1 MTLTIILS
9 AITLLLLLVIIA
21 LLFSLKSKSNNS
33 NDLRKEI
40 SIMLMQTRE
49 ELLTNIGAK
58 ISENSNTQQTQIA
71 NLTQLNEQKLEN
83 TRKNMEEKLELI
95 RATVENRLQL
105 MQKDNADKLEKMR
118 VTVDEK
124 LQGTLEQRLGESFKV
139 VNDRLE
145 SVYKGLGEMQSLA
158 QGVGDLKKIFTNV
171 KARGTW
177 GEIELGNILQEYLT
191 PDQYICS
198 AKTKPN
204 APEFVEF
211 AIKLPG
217 KTDGQNV
224 LLPVDSK
231 FPVEDYK
238 RLVDAQEAGD
248 VELITEAR
256 KSLENSIKLFAK
268 DIHDKYIETPYTTD
282 FGIMFLP
289 TESLYCEIV
298 KNTVLIETLTQKY
311 RVIVSGPNTF
321 VALLNSLQ
329 MGFRTLA
336 IEKRSSEVWKLL
348 GGVKSEFEKFGE
360 LLDKT
365 NKKLQEISNTMERA
379 SAKTRTIQRKLKNV
393 EALPIGS
400 EDEFYGT
407 DVLDVVAS
415 EEDNS
420 DDEEYLLSDNTE
432 NNNED

>member
-1 MTLTIILS
+1 MNLTTILCVV
-9 AITLLLLLVIIA
+9 ILLLLIVIIA
-21 LLFSLKSKSNNS
+21 LLINLKNKNNNS
-33 NDLRKEI
+33 DSLRQEI
-40 SIMLMQTRE
+40 STMLMHTRE
-49 ELLTNIGAK
+49 ELLNNISTK
-58 ISENSNTQQTQIA
+58 ISENGNTQQLQLA
-71 NLTQLNEQKLEN
+71 NLTNINEQKLEN

-95 RATVENRLQL
+95 RRTVEDRLL
-105 MQKDNADKLEKMR
+105 YMQKDNADKLEKMR

-204 APEFVEF
+204 ATEFVEF

-248 VELITEAR
+248 VAQINDAR

-268 DIHDKYIETPYTTD
+268 DIHDKYIETPFTTD

-289 TESLYCEIV
+289 TESLYCEVV
-298 KNTVLIETLTQKY
+298 KNTVLVEVLAQKF

-336 IEKRSSEVWKLL
+336 IEKRSSEVWTLL
-348 GGVKSEFEKFGE
+348 GGVKSEFEKFGD

-393 EALPIGS
+393 EALPVTD
-400 EDEFYGT
+400 EDRKS
-407 DVLDVVAS
+407 VV
-415 EEDNS
+415 
-420 DDEEYLLSDNTE
+420 
-432 NNNED
+432 

>member
-1 MTLTIILS
+1 MNITIILCT
-9 AITLLLLLVIIA
+9 IILVLLLVIIVLLIGLKNKPSGNDA
-21 LLFSLKSKSNNS
+21 L
-33 NDLRKEI
+33 RQEI
-40 SIMLMQTRE
+40 STMLSQTRE
-49 ELLTNIGAK
+49 EIYNTLGNKITENGNTQQIQLTNLTNI
-58 ISENSNTQQTQIA
+58 
-71 NLTQLNEQKLEN
+71 NEQKLEN
-83 TRKNMEEKLELI
+83 TRKNMEDKLELI
-95 RATVENRLQL
+95 RRTVEDRLIY
-105 MQKDNADKLEKMR
+105 MQKDNADKLE
-118 VTVDEK
+118 
-124 LQGTLEQRLGESFKV
+124 
-139 VNDRLE
+139 
-145 SVYKGLGEMQSLA
+145 GLGEMQNLA

-177 GEIELGNILQEYLT
+177 GEIELGNILEEYLT
-191 PDQYICS
+191 PDQYLKS
-198 AKTKPN
+198 AKTRPN
-204 APEFVEF
+204 ATEFVEF

-238 RLVDAQEAGD
+238 RLVDSEEIGD
-248 VELITEAR
+248 IDAINDAR

-289 TESLYCEIV
+289 TESLYCEVV

-311 RVIVSGPNTF
+311 RVVVSGPNTF

-348 GGVKSEFEKFGE
+348 GGVKSEFEKFGD

-365 NKKLQEISNTMERA
+365 NKKLQEISNTMEKA

-393 EALPIGS
+393 EALPVTDEDYFYSLPDAMPTDAIEQEDYEVSDEEITES
-400 EDEFYGT
+400 ED
-407 DVLDVVAS
+407 V
-415 EEDNS
+415 
-420 DDEEYLLSDNTE
+420 
-432 NNNED
+432 

>member
-1 MTLTIILS
+1 MNITIILC
-9 AITLLLLLVIIA
+9 AIILVLLLVIIVLLIGLKNKPNGNDA
-21 LLFSLKSKSNNS
+21 L
-33 NDLRKEI
+33 RQEI
-40 SIMLMQTRE
+40 STMLSQTRE
-49 ELLTNIGAK
+49 ELYNTLGNK
-58 ISENSNTQQTQIA
+58 IAENGNTQQIQLT
-71 NLTQLNEQKLEN
+71 NLTNLNEQKLEN

-95 RATVENRLQL
+95 RRTVEDRLIY

-145 SVYKGLGEMQSLA
+145 SVYKGLGEMQNLA

-177 GEIELGNILQEYLT
+177 GEIELGNILEEYLT
-191 PDQYICS
+191 PEQYLKS

-204 APEFVEF
+204 ATEFVEF

-238 RLVDAQEAGD
+238 RLVDSEEIGD
-248 VELITEAR
+248 IDAINEAR

-289 TESLYCEIV
+289 TESLYCEVIR
-298 KNTVLIETLTQKY
+298 NTVLIETLTQKY
-311 RVIVSGPNTF
+311 RVVVSGPNTF

-348 GGVKSEFEKFGE
+348 GGVKSEFEKFGD

-365 NKKLQEISNTMERA
+365 NKKLQEISNTMEKA

-393 EALPIGS
+393 ESLPVTDEDYFYSLPDSIENNSVEPEDYDVS
-400 EDEFYGT
+400 EDEVYET
-407 DVLDVVAS
+407 
-415 EEDNS
+415 EDA
-420 DDEEYLLSDNTE
+420 
-432 NNNED
+432 

>member
-1 MTLTIILS
+1 MDLNIILCF
-9 AITLLLLLVIIA
+9 AIIALLLVIIV
-21 LLFSLKSKSNNS
+21 LIISLKKSSNNTDS
-33 NDLRKEI
+33 LRREI
-40 SIMLMQTRE
+40 STMLMQTRE
-49 ELLTNIGAK
+49 ELQNNLGSK
-58 ISENSNTQQTQIA
+58 ITENSNTQQLQLA
-71 NLTQLNEQKLEN
+71 NLTNINEQKLEN
-83 TRKNMEEKLELI
+83 TRKSTEEKLELI
-95 RATVENRLQL
+95 RRTVEDRLL
-105 MQKDNADKLEKMR
+105 YMQKDNADKLEKMR
-118 VTVDEK
+118 ITVDEK
-124 LQGTLEQRLGESFKV
+124 LQGTLEQRLGDSFKV

-145 SVYKGLGEMQSLA
+145 SVYKGLGEMQNLA

-177 GEIELGNILQEYLT
+177 GEIELGNILEEYLT
-191 PDQYICS
+191 SDQYLRS

-204 APEFVEF
+204 ATEFVEF

-238 RLVDAQEAGD
+238 RLVDAEEIGD
-248 VELITEAR
+248 VDTINSAR
-256 KSLENSIKLFAK
+256 KNLENSIKLFAK

-289 TESLYCEIV
+289 TESLYCEV
-298 KNTVLIETLTQKY
+298 LKNTALIETLTQKY
-311 RVIVSGPNTF
+311 RVVVSGPTTF

-348 GGVKSEFEKFGE
+348 GGVKSEFEKFGD

-393 EALPIGS
+393 EALPVDN
-400 EDEFYGT
+400 EDEFYST
-407 DVLDVVAS
+407 DLLDALPSPDNILEDQEYNVN
-415 EEDNS
+415 EE
-420 DDEEYLLSDNTE
+420 
-432 NNNED
+432 

>member
-1 MTLTIILS
+1 MNITVILCIAII
-9 AITLLLLLVIIA
+9 ALLLVIIV
-21 LLFSLKSKSNNS
+21 LLFGLKNKPTG
-33 NDLRKEI
+33 NDALRQEI
-40 SIMLMQTRE
+40 STMLMQTRE
-49 ELLTNIGAK
+49 EIYNTLGSK
-58 ISENSNTQQTQIA
+58 IVENGNNQQLQLN
-71 NLTQLNEQKLEN
+71 NLTTLNEQKLEN

-95 RATVENRLQL
+95 RRTVEDRLIY

-145 SVYKGLGEMQSLA
+145 SVYKGLGEMQNLA

-177 GEIELGNILQEYLT
+177 GEIELGNILEEYLT
-191 PDQYICS
+191 PDQYLKS
-198 AKTKPN
+198 AKTRPG
-204 APEFVEF
+204 ATEFVEF

-238 RLVDAQEAGD
+238 RLVDAEELGD
-248 VELITEAR
+248 IDAITDAR

-289 TESLYCEIV
+289 TESLYCEVV

-311 RVIVSGPNTF
+311 RVVVSGPNTF

-348 GGVKSEFEKFGE
+348 GGVKSEFEKFGD

-393 EALPIGS
+393 EALPVAD
-400 EDEFYGT
+400 EDEFYSLPDGLLT
-407 DVLDVVAS
+407 NVV
-415 EEDNS
+415 E
-420 DDEEYLLSDNTE
+420 
-432 NNNED
+432 NEDYEVSEDVNED

>member
-1 MTLTIILS
+1 MDLTTILCGII
-9 AITLLLLLVIIA
+9 LLLLIVIIA
-21 LLFSLKSKSNNS
+21 LLINLKNKSNNS
-33 NDLRKEI
+33 DNLRQEI
-40 SIMLMQTRE
+40 STMLMHTRE
-49 ELLTNIGAK
+49 ELLNNIGAK
-58 ISENSNTQQTQIA
+58 ISENGNTQQLQLA
-71 NLTQLNEQKLEN
+71 NLTNINEQKLEN

-95 RATVENRLQL
+95 RRTVEDRLL
-105 MQKDNADKLEKMR
+105 YLQKDNADKLEKMR

-145 SVYKGLGEMQSLA
+145 SVYKGLGEMQNLA

-177 GEIELGNILQEYLT
+177 GEVELGNILQEYLT

-204 APEFVEF
+204 ATEFVEF

-248 VELITEAR
+248 LQQINDAK

-298 KNTVLIETLTQKY
+298 KNTVLVETLAQKY

-348 GGVKSEFEKFGE
+348 GGVKSEFEKFGD

-393 EALPIGS
+393 EALPVTD
-400 EDEFYGT
+400 EDEFYGKDLMDALPSSDDT
-407 DVLDVVAS
+407 FEDDNYTINS
-415 EEDNS
+415 EEADQ
-420 DDEEYLLSDNTE
+420 D
-432 NNNED
+432 

>member
-1 MTLTIILS
+1 MDLNIILCF
-9 AITLLLLLVIIA
+9 AIIALLLVIIV
-21 LLFSLKSKSNNS
+21 LIISLKKSSNNTDS
-33 NDLRKEI
+33 LRREI
-40 SIMLMQTRE
+40 STMLMQTRE
-49 ELLTNIGAK
+49 ELQNNLGSK
-58 ISENSNTQQTQIA
+58 ITENSNTQQLQLA
-71 NLTQLNEQKLEN
+71 NLTNINEQKLEN
-83 TRKNMEEKLELI
+83 TRKSTEEKLELI
-95 RATVENRLQL
+95 RRTVEDRLL
-105 MQKDNADKLEKMR
+105 YMQKDNADKLEKMR

-177 GEIELGNILQEYLT
+177 GEIELGNILEECLT
-191 PDQYICS
+191 SDQYLRS

-204 APEFVEF
+204 ATEFVEF

-238 RLVDAQEAGD
+238 RLVDAEEIGD
-248 VELITEAR
+248 IDTINSAR
-256 KSLENSIKLFAK
+256 KNLENSIKLFAK

-289 TESLYCEIV
+289 TESLYCEV
-298 KNTVLIETLTQKY
+298 LKNTALIETLTQKY
-311 RVIVSGPNTF
+311 RVVVSGPTTF

-348 GGVKSEFEKFGE
+348 GGVKSEFEKFGD

-393 EALPIGS
+393 EALPVDN

-407 DVLDVVAS
+407 DLLDALPSPDNILEDQEYNVN
-415 EEDNS
+415 EE
-420 DDEEYLLSDNTE
+420 
-432 NNNED
+432 

>member
-1 MTLTIILS
+1 MNIILCF
-9 AITLLLLLVIIA
+9 AIIALLLVIIV
-21 LLFSLKSKSNNS
+21 LIISLKKSSDNTDS
-33 NDLRKEI
+33 LRREI
-40 SIMLMQTRE
+40 STMLMQTRE
-49 ELLTNIGAK
+49 ELQNNLGSK
-58 ISENSNTQQTQIA
+58 ITENSNTQQLQLA
-71 NLTQLNEQKLEN
+71 NLTNINEQKLEN
-83 TRKNMEEKLELI
+83 TRKSTEEKLELI
-95 RATVENRLQL
+95 RRTVEDRLL
-105 MQKDNADKLEKMR
+105 YMQKDNADKLEKMR

-177 GEIELGNILQEYLT
+177 GEIELGNILEEYLT
-191 PDQYICS
+191 SDQYLRS

-204 APEFVEF
+204 ATEFVEF

-238 RLVDAQEAGD
+238 RLVDAEEIGD
-248 VELITEAR
+248 IDTINSAR
-256 KSLENSIKLFAK
+256 KNLENSIKLFAK

-289 TESLYCEIV
+289 TESLYCEV
-298 KNTVLIETLTQKY
+298 LKNTALIETLTQKY
-311 RVIVSGPNTF
+311 RVVVSGPTTF

-348 GGVKSEFEKFGE
+348 GGVKSEFEKFGD

-393 EALPIGS
+393 EALPVDN

-407 DVLDVVAS
+407 DLLDALPSPDNILEDQEYNVN
-415 EEDNS
+415 EE
-420 DDEEYLLSDNTE
+420 
-432 NNNED
+432 

>member
-1 MTLTIILS
+1 MDLNIILCF
-9 AITLLLLLVIIA
+9 AIIALLLVIMVLII
-21 LLFSLKSKSNNS
+21 SLKKSSNNS
-33 NDLRKEI
+33 DSLRREI
-40 SIMLMQTRE
+40 STMLMQTRE
-49 ELLTNIGAK
+49 ELQNNLGSK
-58 ISENSNTQQTQIA
+58 ITENSNTQQLQLA
-71 NLTQLNEQKLEN
+71 NLTNINEQKLEN
-83 TRKNMEEKLELI
+83 TRKSTEEKLELI
-95 RATVENRLQL
+95 RRTVEDRLL
-105 MQKDNADKLEKMR
+105 YMQKDNADKLEKMR

-145 SVYKGLGEMQSLA
+145 SVYKGLGEMQTLA

-177 GEIELGNILQEYLT
+177 GEIELGNILEEYLT
-191 PDQYICS
+191 PDQYIRS

-204 APEFVEF
+204 ATEFVEF

-238 RLVDAQEAGD
+238 RLVDSEEAGD
-248 VELITEAR
+248 VDVINSAR
-256 KSLENSIKLFAK
+256 KNLENSIKLFAK

-289 TESLYCEIV
+289 TESLYCEV
-298 KNTVLIETLTQKY
+298 LKNTALIETLNQKY
-311 RVIVSGPNTF
+311 RVVVSGPSTF

-348 GGVKSEFEKFGE
+348 GGVKSEFEKFGD

-393 EALPIGS
+393 EALPVDN

-407 DVLDVVAS
+407 DLLDALPS
-415 EEDNS
+415 
-420 DDEEYLLSDNTE
+420 SDNIVE
-432 NNNED
+432 DSEYNINEE

>member
-1 MTLTIILS
+1 MNLTTILCVV
-9 AITLLLLLVIIA
+9 ILLLLIVIIA
-21 LLFSLKSKSNNS
+21 LLIKLKNKNNNS
-33 NDLRKEI
+33 DSLRQEI
-40 SIMLMQTRE
+40 STMLMHTRE
-49 ELLTNIGAK
+49 ELLNNISTK
-58 ISENSNTQQTQIA
+58 ISENGNTQQLQLA
-71 NLTQLNEQKLEN
+71 NLTNINEQKLEN

-95 RATVENRLQL
+95 RRTVEDRLL
-105 MQKDNADKLEKMR
+105 YMQKDNADKLEKMR

-204 APEFVEF
+204 ATEFVEF

-248 VELITEAR
+248 VAQINDAR

-268 DIHDKYIETPYTTD
+268 DIHDKYIETPFTTD

-289 TESLYCEIV
+289 TESLYCEVV
-298 KNTVLIETLTQKY
+298 KNTVLVEVLAQKF

-336 IEKRSSEVWKLL
+336 IEKRSSEVWTLL
-348 GGVKSEFEKFGE
+348 GGVKSEFEKFGD

-393 EALPIGS
+393 EALPVTD
-400 EDEFYGT
+400 EDEFYGKDLMDALPSSDDT
-407 DVLDVVAS
+407 F
-415 EEDNS
+415 ENENYTINS
-420 DDEEYLLSDNTE
+420 D
-432 NNNED
+432 EDKD

>member
-1 MTLTIILS
+1 MDLNIILCF
-9 AITLLLLLVIIA
+9 AIIALLLVIIV
-21 LLFSLKSKSNNS
+21 LIISLKKSSNNS
-33 NDLRKEI
+33 DSLRREI
-40 SIMLMQTRE
+40 STMLMQTRE
-49 ELLTNIGAK
+49 ELQNNLGSK
-58 ISENSNTQQTQIA
+58 ITENSNTQQLQLA
-71 NLTQLNEQKLEN
+71 NLTNINEQKLEN
-83 TRKNMEEKLELI
+83 TRKSTEEKLELI
-95 RATVENRLQL
+95 RRTVEDRLL
-105 MQKDNADKLEKMR
+105 YMQKDNADKLEKMR

-145 SVYKGLGEMQSLA
+145 SVYKGLGEMQTLA

-177 GEIELGNILQEYLT
+177 GEIELGNILEEYLT
-191 PDQYICS
+191 PDQYIRS

-204 APEFVEF
+204 ATEFVEF

-238 RLVDAQEAGD
+238 RLVDSEEAGD
-248 VELITEAR
+248 VDAINSAR
-256 KSLENSIKLFAK
+256 KNLENSIKLFAK

-289 TESLYCEIV
+289 TESLYCEV
-298 KNTVLIETLTQKY
+298 LKNTALIETLNQKY
-311 RVIVSGPNTF
+311 RVVVSGPSTF

-348 GGVKSEFEKFGE
+348 GGVKSEFEKFGD

-393 EALPIGS
+393 EALPVDN

-407 DVLDVVAS
+407 DLLDALPS
-415 EEDNS
+415 
-420 DDEEYLLSDNTE
+420 SDNIVE
-432 NNNED
+432 DSEYNVNEE

>member
-1 MTLTIILS
+1 MDLTIILC
-9 AITLLLLLVIIA
+9 AVIIA
-21 LLFSLKSKSNNS
+21 LLILVIILLVTNKSKNS
-33 NDLRKEI
+33 DNELRREI
-40 SIMLMQTRE
+40 STMLMQTRE
-49 ELLTNIGAK
+49 EIQNNLGTK
-58 ISENSNTQQTQIA
+58 IVENGNTQQLQLA
-71 NLTQLNEQKLEN
+71 NLTTINEQKLEN
-83 TRKNMEEKLELI
+83 TRKSTEEKLESI
-95 RATVENRLQL
+95 RRTVEDRLIY

-124 LQGTLEQRLGESFKV
+124 LQGTLEQRLGESFKI

-145 SVYKGLGEMQSLA
+145 SVYKGLGEMQNLA

-177 GEIELGNILQEYLT
+177 GEIELGNILEEYLT
-191 PDQYICS
+191 PDQYLKS
-198 AKTKPN
+198 AKTRPN
-204 APEFVEF
+204 ATEFVEF

-238 RLVDAQEAGD
+238 RLVDAEEIGD
-248 VELITEAR
+248 LDAISDAR

-289 TESLYCEIV
+289 TESLYCEVV

-311 RVIVSGPNTF
+311 RVVVSGPNTF

-348 GGVKSEFEKFGE
+348 GGVKSEFEKFGD

-393 EALPIGS
+393 EALPIGD
-400 EDEFYGT
+400 ENEFYGT
-407 DVLDVVAS
+407 DLLDEAPLTTLD
-415 EEDNS
+415 EENYSVS
-420 DDEEYLLSDNTE
+420 DDEI
-432 NNNED
+432 

>member
-145 SVYKGLGEMQSLA
+145 SVYKGLGEMNPEDMRATSLSEEN
-158 QGVGDLKKIFTNV
+158 Q
-171 KARGTW
+171 
-177 GEIELGNILQEYLT
+177 
-191 PDQYICS
+191 
-198 AKTKPN
+198 
-204 APEFVEF
+204 
-211 AIKLPG
+211 
-217 KTDGQNV
+217 
-224 LLPVDSK
+224 
-231 FPVEDYK
+231 
-238 RLVDAQEAGD
+238 
-248 VELITEAR
+248 ELIRLEYPENLDMFNEAMTSSSMR
-256 KSLENSIKLFAK
+256 FDLLKEM
-268 DIHDKYIETPYTTD
+268 
-282 FGIMFLP
+282 GIVH
-289 TESLYCEIV
+289 Y
-298 KNTVLIETLTQKY
+298 
-311 RVIVSGPNTF
+311 
-321 VALLNSLQ
+321 
-329 MGFRTLA
+329 
-336 IEKRSSEVWKLL
+336 
-348 GGVKSEFEKFGE
+348 
-360 LLDKT
+360 
-365 NKKLQEISNTMERA
+365 
-379 SAKTRTIQRKLKNV
+379 
-393 EALPIGS
+393 
-400 EDEFYGT
+400 ED
-407 DVLDVVAS
+407 DWCR
-415 EEDNS
+415 
-420 DDEEYLLSDNTE
+420 
-432 NNNED
+432 

>member
-1 MTLTIILS
+1 MNITIILC
-9 AITLLLLLVIIA
+9 AIILVLLLVIIVLLVGLKNKPNGNDA
-21 LLFSLKSKSNNS
+21 L
-33 NDLRKEI
+33 RQEI
-40 SIMLMQTRE
+40 STMLSQTRE
-49 ELLTNIGAK
+49 EIYNTLGNKITENGNTQQIQLTNLTNI
-58 ISENSNTQQTQIA
+58 
-71 NLTQLNEQKLEN
+71 NEQKLEN
-83 TRKNMEEKLELI
+83 TRKNMEDKLELI
-95 RATVENRLQL
+95 RRTVEDRLIY

-145 SVYKGLGEMQSLA
+145 SVYKGLGEMQNLA

-177 GEIELGNILQEYLT
+177 GEIELGNILEEYLT
-191 PDQYICS
+191 PDQYLKS
-198 AKTKPN
+198 AKTRPN
-204 APEFVEF
+204 ATEFVEF

-238 RLVDAQEAGD
+238 RLVDSEEIGD
-248 VELITEAR
+248 IDAINDAR

-289 TESLYCEIV
+289 TESLYCEVV

-311 RVIVSGPNTF
+311 RVVVSGPNTF

-348 GGVKSEFEKFGE
+348 GGVKSEFEKFGD

-365 NKKLQEISNTMERA
+365 NKKLQEISNTMEKA

-393 EALPIGS
+393 EALPVTDEDYFYSLPDAMPTDAIEQEDYEVSDEEITES
-400 EDEFYGT
+400 ED
-407 DVLDVVAS
+407 V
-415 EEDNS
+415 
-420 DDEEYLLSDNTE
+420 
-432 NNNED
+432 

>member
-1 MTLTIILS
+1 MDLNIILCF
-9 AITLLLLLVIIA
+9 AIIALLLVIIV
-21 LLFSLKSKSNNS
+21 LIISLKKSSNNTDS
-33 NDLRKEI
+33 LRREI
-40 SIMLMQTRE
+40 STMLMQTRE
-49 ELLTNIGAK
+49 ELQNNLGSK
-58 ISENSNTQQTQIA
+58 ITENSNTQQLQLA
-71 NLTQLNEQKLEN
+71 NLTNINEQKLEN
-83 TRKNMEEKLELI
+83 TRKSTEEKLELI
-95 RATVENRLQL
+95 RRTVEDRLL
-105 MQKDNADKLEKMR
+105 YMQKDNADKLEKMR
-118 VTVDEK
+118 ITVDEK

-145 SVYKGLGEMQSLA
+145 SVYKGLGEMQNLA

-177 GEIELGNILQEYLT
+177 GEIELGNILEEYLT
-191 PDQYICS
+191 SDQYLRS

-204 APEFVEF
+204 ATEFVEF

-238 RLVDAQEAGD
+238 RLVDAEEIGD
-248 VELITEAR
+248 VDTINSAR
-256 KSLENSIKLFAK
+256 KNLENSIKLFAK

-289 TESLYCEIV
+289 TESLYCEV
-298 KNTVLIETLTQKY
+298 LKNTALIETLTQKY
-311 RVIVSGPNTF
+311 RVVVSGPTTF

-348 GGVKSEFEKFGE
+348 GGVKSEFEKFGD

-393 EALPIGS
+393 EALPVDN

-407 DVLDVVAS
+407 DLLDALPSPDNILEDQEYNVN
-415 EEDNS
+415 EE
-420 DDEEYLLSDNTE
+420 
-432 NNNED
+432 

>member
-1 MTLTIILS
+1 MDLNIILCF
-9 AITLLLLLVIIA
+9 AIIALLLVIIV
-21 LLFSLKSKSNNS
+21 LIISLKKSSNNTDS
-33 NDLRKEI
+33 LRREI
-40 SIMLMQTRE
+40 STMLMQTRE
-49 ELLTNIGAK
+49 ELQNNLGSK
-58 ISENSNTQQTQIA
+58 ITENSNTQQLQLA
-71 NLTQLNEQKLEN
+71 NLTNINEQKLEN
-83 TRKNMEEKLELI
+83 TRKSTEEKLELI
-95 RATVENRLQL
+95 RRTVEDRLL
-105 MQKDNADKLEKMR
+105 YMQKDNADKLEKMR

-177 GEIELGNILQEYLT
+177 GEIELGNILEEYLT
-191 PDQYICS
+191 SDQYLRS

-204 APEFVEF
+204 ATEFVEF

-238 RLVDAQEAGD
+238 RLVDAEEVGD
-248 VELITEAR
+248 IDAINSAR
-256 KSLENSIKLFAK
+256 KNLENSIKLFAK

-289 TESLYCEIV
+289 TESLYCEV
-298 KNTVLIETLTQKY
+298 LKNTALIETLTQKY
-311 RVIVSGPNTF
+311 RVVVSGPTTF

-348 GGVKSEFEKFGE
+348 GGVKSEFEKFGD

-393 EALPIGS
+393 EALPVDN

-407 DVLDVVAS
+407 DLLDALPSPDNILENQEYNVN
-415 EEDNS
+415 EE
-420 DDEEYLLSDNTE
+420 
-432 NNNED
+432 

>member
-1 MTLTIILS
+1 MDLNIILCF
-9 AITLLLLLVIIA
+9 AIIALLLVIIV
-21 LLFSLKSKSNNS
+21 LIISLKKSSNNS
-33 NDLRKEI
+33 DSLRREI
-40 SIMLMQTRE
+40 STMLMQTRE
-49 ELLTNIGAK
+49 ELQNNLGSK
-58 ISENSNTQQTQIA
+58 ITENSNTQQLQLA
-71 NLTQLNEQKLEN
+71 NLTNINEQKLEN
-83 TRKNMEEKLELI
+83 TRKSTEEKLELI
-95 RATVENRLQL
+95 RRTVEDRLL
-105 MQKDNADKLEKMR
+105 YMQKDNADKLEKMR

-145 SVYKGLGEMQSLA
+145 SVYKGLGEMQTLA

-177 GEIELGNILQEYLT
+177 GEIELGNILEEYLT
-191 PDQYICS
+191 PDQYIRS

-204 APEFVEF
+204 ATEFVEF

-238 RLVDAQEAGD
+238 RLVDSEEAGD
-248 VELITEAR
+248 VDVINSAR
-256 KSLENSIKLFAK
+256 KNLENSIKLFAK

-289 TESLYCEIV
+289 TESLYCEV
-298 KNTVLIETLTQKY
+298 LKNTALIETLNQKY
-311 RVIVSGPNTF
+311 RVVVSGPSTF

-348 GGVKSEFEKFGE
+348 GGVKSEFEKFGD

-393 EALPIGS
+393 EALPVDN

-407 DVLDVVAS
+407 DLLDALPS
-415 EEDNS
+415 
-420 DDEEYLLSDNTE
+420 SDNIVE
-432 NNNED
+432 DSEYNINEE

>member
-1 MTLTIILS
+1 MDLTVILC
-9 AITLLLLLVIIA
+9 ALILVLLLVIIA
-21 LLFSLKSKSNNS
+21 LLISLKNNS
-33 NDLRKEI
+33 KNTDSLRQEI
-40 SIMLMQTRE
+40 ATMLAATRQ
-49 ELLTNIGAK
+49 ELLNTIGAK
-58 ISENSNTQQTQIA
+58 INENGNTQQLQLA
-71 NLTQLNEQKLEN
+71 NLTNINEQKLEN

-95 RATVENRLQL
+95 RRTVEDRLIY

-191 PDQYICS
+191 PDQYLCS
-198 AKTKPN
+198 AKTRPN
-204 APEFVEF
+204 ATEFVEF

-224 LLPVDSK
+224 LLPIDSK

-238 RLVDAQEAGD
+238 RLVDAEEAGD
-248 VELITEAR
+248 IDAITAAR

-311 RVIVSGPNTF
+311 RVVVSGPNTF

-348 GGVKSEFEKFGE
+348 GGVKSEFEKFGD

-400 EDEFYGT
+400 EEEFYGA
-407 DVLDVVAS
+407 DLLEAALPSS
-415 EEDNS
+415 ENIIED
-420 DDEEYLLSDNTE
+420 E
-432 NNNED
+432 NYSVNEDE

>member
-1 MTLTIILS
+1 MNLTTILCVV
-9 AITLLLLLVIIA
+9 ILLLLIVIIA
-21 LLFSLKSKSNNS
+21 LLINLKNKNNNS
-33 NDLRKEI
+33 DSLRQEI
-40 SIMLMQTRE
+40 STMLMHTRE
-49 ELLTNIGAK
+49 ELLNNISTK
-58 ISENSNTQQTQIA
+58 ISENGNTQQLQLA
-71 NLTQLNEQKLEN
+71 NLTNINEQKLEN

-95 RATVENRLQL
+95 RRTVEDRLL
-105 MQKDNADKLEKMR
+105 YMQKDNADKLEKMR

-204 APEFVEF
+204 ATEFVEF

-248 VELITEAR
+248 VAQINDAR

-268 DIHDKYIETPYTTD
+268 DIHDKYIETPFTTD

-289 TESLYCEIV
+289 TESLYCEVV
-298 KNTVLIETLTQKY
+298 KNTVLVEVLAQKF

-336 IEKRSSEVWKLL
+336 IEKRSSEVWTLL
-348 GGVKSEFEKFGE
+348 GGVKSEFEKFGD

-393 EALPIGS
+393 EALPVDN

-407 DVLDVVAS
+407 DLLDALPSPDNILEDQEYNVN
-415 EEDNS
+415 EE
-420 DDEEYLLSDNTE
+420 
-432 NNNED
+432 

>member
-1 MTLTIILS
+1 MDLNIILC
-9 AITLLLLLVIIA
+9 IVIILLLIVIIA
-21 LLFSLKSKSNNS
+21 LLINLKNKSNNS
-33 NDLRKEI
+33 DELRREI
-40 SIMLMQTRE
+40 STMLMQTRE
-49 ELLTNIGAK
+49 EIQNNLSNK
-58 ISENSNTQQTQIA
+58 ITENGNTQQLQLT
-71 NLTQLNEQKLEN
+71 NLTNLNEQKLEN
-83 TRKNMEEKLELI
+83 TRKSTEEKLELI
-95 RATVENRLQL
+95 RRTVEDRLL
-105 MQKDNADKLEKMR
+105 YMQKDNADKLEKMR

-124 LQGTLEQRLGESFKV
+124 LQGTLEKRLGESFKV

-145 SVYKGLGEMQSLA
+145 SVYKGLGEMQNLA

-177 GEIELGNILQEYLT
+177 GEIELGNILEEYLT
-191 PDQYICS
+191 PDQYLQS
-198 AKTKPN
+198 AKTRPN
-204 APEFVEF
+204 ATEFVEF

-238 RLVDAQEAGD
+238 RLVDAEEIAD
-248 VELITEAR
+248 VNAINEAR

-289 TESLYCEIV
+289 TESLYCEVI
-298 KNTVLIETLTQKY
+298 KNTSLIETLSQKY
-311 RVIVSGPNTF
+311 RVVVSGPNTF

-348 GGVKSEFEKFGE
+348 GGVKSEFEKFGD

-393 EALPIGS
+393 EALPVAD
-400 EDEFYGT
+400 EDEFYGNDLIDALPSADDT
-407 DVLDVVAS
+407 VND
-415 EEDNS
+415 EEYEDNS
-420 DDEEYLLSDNTE
+420 EE
-432 NNNED
+432 

>member
-1 MTLTIILS
+1 MNLTVILC
-9 AITLLLLLVIIA
+9 ALILVLLLVIIA
-21 LLFSLKSKSNNS
+21 LLISLKNNS
-33 NDLRKEI
+33 KNTDNLRQEI
-40 SIMLMQTRE
+40 ASMFAATRQ
-49 ELLTNIGAK
+49 ELLNTIGAK
-58 ISENSNTQQTQIA
+58 INENSNTQQLQLA
-71 NLTQLNEQKLEN
+71 NLTNINEQKLEN

-95 RATVENRLQL
+95 RRTVEDRLIY

-191 PDQYICS
+191 PDQYLCS
-198 AKTKPN
+198 AKTRPN
-204 APEFVEF
+204 ATEFVEF

-224 LLPVDSK
+224 LLPIDSK

-238 RLVDAQEAGD
+238 RLVDAEEAGD
-248 VELITEAR
+248 VDAITAAR

-311 RVIVSGPNTF
+311 RVVVSGPNTF

-348 GGVKSEFEKFGE
+348 GGVKSEFEKFGD

-400 EDEFYGT
+400 EEEFYGA
-407 DVLDVVAS
+407 DLLDAALPSS
-415 EEDNS
+415 ENIIED
-420 DDEEYLLSDNTE
+420 E
-432 NNNED
+432 NYSVNEDD

>member
-1 MTLTIILS
+1 MNLTVIILC
-9 AITLLLLLVIIA
+9 AIIIVLLIFVVVLLIG
-21 LLFSLKSKSNNS
+21 LKGKTDDVD
-33 NDLRKEI
+33 DLRRDFDH
-40 SIMLMQTRE
+40 MLNQTRDDI
-49 ELLTNIGAK
+49 LNNLGTK
-58 ISENSNTQQTQIA
+58 INENGNTQYQMLT
-71 NLTQLNEQKLEN
+71 NLTQINEQKLDN
-83 TRKNMEEKLELI
+83 TRKSTEEKLEKI
-95 RATVENRLQL
+95 RETVEGRLL
-105 MQKDNADKLEKMR
+105 YMQKDNAEKLEKMR

-124 LQGTLEQRLGESFKV
+124 LQGTLEQRLGESFKI

-145 SVYKGLGEMQSLA
+145 SVYKGLGEMQNLA

-177 GEIELGNILQEYLT
+177 GEIELGNILEEYMT
-191 PDQYICS
+191 PDQYIKS

-204 APEFVEF
+204 ATEFVEF

-217 KTDGQNV
+217 KGDGESV

-238 RLVDAQEAGD
+238 RLVDSEELGD
-248 VELITEAR
+248 VDAINDAR

-289 TESLYCEIV
+289 TESLYCEV
-298 KNTVLIETLTQKY
+298 LKNTALIETLSQKY
-311 RVIVSGPNTF
+311 RVVVSGPTTF

-336 IEKRSSEVWKLL
+336 IEKRSSEVWSLL
-348 GGVKSEFEKFGE
+348 GTVKSEFEKFGD

-365 NKKLQEISNTMERA
+365 NKKLQEIGNTMAKA
-379 SAKTRTIQRKLKNV
+379 STKTRVIQRKLKDV
-393 EALPIGS
+393 VALPVAD
-400 EDEFYGT
+400 EDEFYGLDAALT
-407 DVLDVVAS
+407 DSVVEA
-415 EEDNS
+415 EDYNVE
-420 DDEEYLLSDNTE
+420 DEEQ
-432 NNNED
+432 

>member
-1 MTLTIILS
+1 MNLTVILC
-9 AITLLLLLVIIA
+9 ALILVLLLVIIA
-21 LLFSLKSKSNNS
+21 LLISLKNNS
-33 NDLRKEI
+33 KNTDTLRQEM
-40 SIMLMQTRE
+40 SSMLAATRQ
-49 ELLTNIGAK
+49 ELLNTLGAKINENGNTQQLQLANLTNI
-58 ISENSNTQQTQIA
+58 
-71 NLTQLNEQKLEN
+71 NEQKLEN

-95 RATVENRLQL
+95 RRTVEDRLIY

-198 AKTKPN
+198 AKTRPN
-204 APEFVEF
+204 ATEFVEF

-224 LLPVDSK
+224 LLPIDSK

-238 RLVDAQEAGD
+238 RLVDAEEAGD
-248 VELITEAR
+248 LDAITAAR

-311 RVIVSGPNTF
+311 RVVVSGPNTF

-348 GGVKSEFEKFGE
+348 GGVKSEFEKFGD

-400 EDEFYGT
+400 EEEFYGA
-407 DVLDVVAS
+407 DLLDAALPSS
-415 EEDNS
+415 ENIIED
-420 DDEEYLLSDNTE
+420 E
-432 NNNED
+432 NYSVNEDE